1 MTRPT
6 FPDAP
11 ISESEWRKRRAV
23 ESIHGDLSKEP
34 FWDDLASVAD
44 FMQTRESC
52 DLCDE
57 AQLDYDDERIIVIEL
72 TGEADNVWTVLCPE
86 CFSDNVDRYASE
98 MTLIYRVFPVHSLIP
113 GVTLLHNGMAVPA

>member
-44 FMQTRESC
+44 FMQTRELC

-86 CFSDNVDRYASE
+86 CFANRDYRAE
-98 MTLIYRVFPVHSLIP
+98 MTLIYRVFPVHSLTP
-113 GVTLLHNGMAVPA
+113 GVTLLHNGVAVPA

>member
-1 MTRPT
+1 MTRPW

-11 ISESEWRKRRAV
+11 ITEGEWRKRRAI
-23 ESIHGDLSKEP
+23 ERIKGNLSQEP
-34 FWDDLASVAD
+34 FYDDLASVAD

-72 TGEADNVWTVLCPE
+72 AGEADNVWTVVCPD
-86 CFSDNVDRYASE
+86 CFAERDDYRTA
-98 MTLIYRVFPVHSLIP
+98 MHLIYRVFPVHSLRP
-113 GVTLLHNGMAVPA
+113 GVELIYNGVEATS